1 MERTYHVY
9 ILASGRNGT
18 LYIGVTGNLAARV
31 WQHRTGAAEG
41 FTKKYNVTRLVHVE
55 PFADINE
62 AIAREKALKKWRRSW
77 KLELIERDNPQWL
90 DLFDVINA

>member
-1 MERTYHVY
+1 MERTFHVY

-41 FTKKYNVTRLVHVE
+41 FAKKYNVTRLVHVE